1 MVYLP
6 ICSHYFPLSSAGHS
20 NVMEYG
26 VIDEALGLFMKVGIF
41 GVKTSVESEKGPTP
55 TPLIE
60 ERM

>member
-1 MVYLP
+1 M
-6 ICSHYFPLSSAGHS
+6 
-20 NVMEYG
+20 
-26 VIDEALGLFMKVGIF
+26 IDEALGLFMKVGIF